1 MLFLGPLKSHEHS
14 AKTNPKTAIIVDV
27 IFLVITILLL
37 ILCNI
42 LIIANYGFDPLLLL
56 PWVLLGGIIVWL
68 ICLIITSI
76 KSLRN
81 TKTKKK

>member
-1 MLFLGPLKSHEHS
+1 MLFLGPLKSHERS
-14 AKTNPKTAIIVDV
+14 AKTNPKTTIIVDV
-27 IFLVITILLL
+27 IFLVITISLLV
-37 ILCNI
+37 LCNI
-42 LIIANYGFDPLLLL
+42 LIIANYGFDTLLIL

-68 ICLIITSI
+68 ICLIIISI